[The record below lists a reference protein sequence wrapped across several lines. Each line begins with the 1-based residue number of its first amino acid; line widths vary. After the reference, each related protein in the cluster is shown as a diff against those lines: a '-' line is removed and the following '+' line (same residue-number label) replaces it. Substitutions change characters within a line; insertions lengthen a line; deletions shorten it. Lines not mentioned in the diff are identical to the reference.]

1 MVIRRQS
8 SGMFPHLEPYSVRFY
23 SACVLSALTYLHDE
37 LGYVYRD
44 LKGENVLIDQHG
56 YAKLCDFGFA
66 KKLRNDENGSWER
79 TKTVCGTPDYMA
91 PEIIGGHSKY
101 RGRSKFSR
109 GGYGPSVDFW
119 ALGVLIYECLY
130 KYSPFTDK
138 GRHKKYPQIF
148 HNIMNPMYHVARPD
162 PRPVQH
168 DDDIDI
174 HSPPPLPSSEL
185 NGRMSRLEQYDPD
198 CYDLIRCLLSRE
210 PSQRLG
216 YSRVL
221 GTMTVGGGRN
231 IMSHAFY
238 SGGVGEHAHLFP
250 AIDFLLLEQKQ
261 LEPPWIP
268 EFSNGN
274 ATAHMRKKVR
284 TKPEG
289 KAIEP
294 KDMVPRKLRG
304 GDGGDGGGMTEKGK
318 VMEEA
323 FVHWATRHA
332 AVQNVE
338 RSSTP

>member
-44 LKGENVLIDQHG
+44 LKGENVLIDHHG

-66 KKLRNDENGSWER
+66 KKLCDDNGSWER

-91 PEIIGGHSKY
+91 PEIIGGHQKY

-148 HNIMNPMYHVARPD
+148 HNIMNPMYHVARPKH
-162 PRPVQH
+162 V
-168 DDDIDI
+168 DIGIGNAD
-174 HSPPPLPSSEL
+174 HPSPPLPSSEL

-198 CYDLIRCLLSRE
+198 CYDMISCLLSRE

-250 AIDFLLLEQKQ
+250 AIDFLLLEQRQ

-268 EFSNGN
+268 DFSNEN
-274 ATAHMRKKVR
+274 ATEHMRKKVR

-294 KDMVPRKLRG
+294 KDMVPSKLKD
-304 GDGGDGGGMTEKGK
+304 GDVMTEKGK
-318 VMEEA
+318 VMEKA
-323 FVHWATRHA
+323 FVNWATRHA